1 MRTSSSQNDKKTF
14 RDDLFEKLAN
24 DYILKGRSSVLA
36 RFLRDDTQE
45 SVEKLK
51 QEAESEGQEPL
62 ADSVSVIPGFCFYYQ
77 LFQESSRIR
86 RRFLHVFQQLCER
99 SPGVLSLFFMTKTSS
114 SKCNIFIRQ
123 IITYIGN
130 NIN

>member
-77 LFQESSRIR
+77 LFQESSADPRKVFACFSAIMRTIAR
-86 RRFLHVFQQLCER
+86 R
-99 SPGVLSLFFMTKTSS
+99 SAPFFYDEKHRLL
-114 SKCNIFIRQ
+114 NAIFS
-123 IITYIGN
+123 
-130 NIN
+130 

>member
-51 QEAESEGQEPL
+51 RRRNPKAGAVGGQRECDSGILLLLSIVSGEFRGSAE
-62 ADSVSVIPGFCFYYQ
+62 GFCMFFSNYANDRQAFCAFFYD
-77 LFQESSRIR
+77 ENS
-86 RRFLHVFQQLCER
+86 
-99 SPGVLSLFFMTKTSS
+99 M
-114 SKCNIFIRQ
+114 N
-123 IITYIGN
+123 YIGK
-130 NIN
+130 

>member
-62 ADSVSVIPGFCFYYQ
+62 ADSVSVIPGILLLLSIVSGEFCGSAEGFCMFFSNYANDRQ
-77 LFQESSRIR
+77 AFCAF
-86 RRFLHVFQQLCER
+86 FL
-99 SPGVLSLFFMTKTSS
+99 
-114 SKCNIFIRQ
+114 
-123 IITYIGN
+123 
-130 NIN
+130 